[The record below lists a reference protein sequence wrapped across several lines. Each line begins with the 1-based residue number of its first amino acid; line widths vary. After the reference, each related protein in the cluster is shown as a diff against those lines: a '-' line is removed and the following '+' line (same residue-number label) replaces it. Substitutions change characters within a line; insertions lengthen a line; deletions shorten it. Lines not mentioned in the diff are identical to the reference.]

1 MAFERKYYNID
12 IDAIHKRNQ
21 FLQSKLELC
30 RWKITE
36 FIAKYGDK
44 IPAYEHFDSPLFRML
59 DKAID
64 EGEIFDPANIA
75 NMVGDNLLQQQNK
88 SHFDQKLQRED
99 YEKAINKQNG
109 VLEAEF

>member
-1 MAFERKYYNID
+1 MAFERKYCNID

-88 SHFDQKLQRED
+88 SHFD
-99 YEKAINKQNG
+99 
-109 VLEAEF
+109 